1 MQLVDFWLPSTV
13 GSLNFHHP
21 LTGTSGP
28 VGVSAKWLG
37 MPNLIG
43 ADFSQWVELTA
54 ENCVF
59 FPSNWKMTF
68 HKHEPIHYTMFFFKS
83 RNIWI
88 NNKYGKTTF
97 LNKKSFCQEPPKAN
111 NQQQKT
117 TNGVKK
123 KDGVRVE
130 VFRSWSPFNFTA
142 AATWRSAAPRRGER
156 FWRDGKLGGEVGG
169 IPKWMV
175 YNGKPYKNGW
185 FRGENPLFLQGLMRV

>member
-68 HKHEPIHYTMFFFKS
+68 HKNEPIHYTMFFFKS
-83 RNIWI
+83 RNIGSTT
-88 NNKYGKTTF
+88 KFGKKTF
-97 LNKKSFCQEPPKAN
+97 LNKKSFGQESPKAN
-111 NQQQKT
+111 NQQKKT
-117 TNGVKK
+117 TTIEWKK
-123 KDGVRVE
+123 RWWVG
-130 VFRSWSPFNFTA
+130 SWKVLEPLQLYSCSNLKISCTA
-142 AATWRSAAPRRGER
+142 QRRGFGGEGR
-156 FWRDGKLGGEVGG
+156 NGGGKLVPGF
-169 IPKWMV
+169 
-175 YNGKPYKNGW
+175 NG
-185 FRGENPLFLQGLMRV
+185 FFLRV

>member
-68 HKHEPIHYTMFFFKS
+68 HKNEPIHYTMFFFKS
-83 RNIWI
+83 RNIGSTT
-88 NNKYGKTTF
+88 KFGKKTF
-97 LNKKSFCQEPPKAN
+97 LNKKSFGQESPKAN
-111 NQQQKT
+111 NQQKKQQRSSE
-117 TNGVKK
+117 K
-123 KDGVRVE
+123 KDGGSEVE
-130 VFRSWSPFNFTA
+130 RSWSPFNFTA
-142 AATWRSAAPRRGER
+142 AATWRSAAPRRGEVLEGR
-156 FWRDGKLGGEVGG
+156 VEMGGGKVGT
-169 IPKWMV
+169 WV
-175 YNGKPYKNGW
+175 
-185 FRGENPLFLQGLMRV
+185 